1 MAALDPAKSRQQ
13 CCHSCDIETEALSP
27 LCLCLE
33 DVTSRRLVRHS
44 VKESVTLLQE
54 EEAAE
59 SAAQE
64 AVSTDLQRRA
74 TSRAAW
80 LSATR
85 RSALDWLR
93 SPVTEAAI
101 EAVAEWQ
108 RTLQV
113 RFPSNLCSMSAFLA
127 R

>member
-1 MAALDPAKSRQQ
+1 M
-13 CCHSCDIETEALSP
+13 
-27 LCLCLE
+27 
-33 DVTSRRLVRHS
+33 
-44 VKESVTLLQE
+44 QE

-64 AVSTDLQRRA
+64 AVNTELHRRA

-93 SPVTEAAI
+93 SPFTEAAS

-108 RTLQV
+108 RVLRV
-113 RFPSNLCSMSAFLA
+113 VLLASLCAMSMFIA
-127 R
+127 RWLGACWRRRWCLRHSE